1 MLNTVA
7 LIGKLASAPTSAP
20 LKDNFTHE
28 IEVEVDG
35 EKYPIWIWKGMADII
50 ADKYPIGTTLGIKAS
65 LKKYYGHLYI
75 VASSIS
81 FITEA
86 EHD

>member
-7 LIGKLASAPTSAP
+7 LIVKLARAPTSAP

-35 EKYPIWIWKGMADII
+35 EK
-50 ADKYPIGTTLGIKAS
+50 
-65 LKKYYGHLYI
+65 
-75 VASSIS
+75 
-81 FITEA
+81 
-86 EHD
+86 

>member
-35 EKYPIWIWKGMADII
+35 EKYPIWIWKGMADSI
-50 ADKYPIGTTLGIKAS
+50 AEKYPIGTTLGIKAS
-65 LKKYYGHLYI
+65 LKKYYGHVYI

>member
-35 EKYPIWIWKGMADII
+35 EK
-50 ADKYPIGTTLGIKAS
+50 
-65 LKKYYGHLYI
+65 
-75 VASSIS
+75 
-81 FITEA
+81 
-86 EHD
+86 